1 MINVPGFEKVFFFF
15 FLEKCFRGEL
25 KRGETIEFLNL
36 RNAGLI
42 MRKKFCVWMKQRV
55 RVNQDQESM
64 T

>member
-1 MINVPGFEKVFFFF
+1 MYQGLKRLFFFF
-15 FLEKCFRGEL
+15 SLKKCFRGEL

-42 MRKKFCVWMKQRV
+42 MREKFCVWMKQRV
-55 RVNQDQESM
+55 RVNQDQGSM